1 MLGMIWSGF
10 RPSDDPPKYSFS
22 IPDNIF
28 VAGALQRL
36 LVLNDI
42 AWTDNSI
49 KTSASVIMHDISQG
63 IATYGVVSVPGEA
76 NSKMYA
82 YEVDGLGNALVDF
95 DDPNVPSL
103 LAIPLLGWNGY
114 DKAVYAATRARILSE
129 HNPYYFHGSAVDG
142 LGSPHTNHQYV
153 WPLATAMEALTTTDV
168 TRQVQLLLYMS
179 KMATVN
185 GLMHESNHVD
195 DLNKFSR
202 AEFGWAN
209 TMLVVAV
216 EHLLGVDCERVAE
229 GHRLSDI
236 QRREAKEPH
245 TMPNGEPDHPLYYE
259 SLEATIPES

>member
-1 MLGMIWSGF
+1 MIWSGF

-22 IPDNIF
+22 VPANVF

-36 LVLNDI
+36 LVVNDNTW
-42 AWTDNSI
+42 ADNNM
-49 KTSASVIMHDISQG
+49 KTSASTLLHDIAQG
-63 IATYGVVSVPGEA
+63 IATYGVVAVPGEA
-76 NSKMYA
+76 SSKMYA
-82 YEVDGLGNALVDF
+82 YEVDGLGNALIDF

-103 LAIPLLGWNGY
+103 LAIPMLGWDGY
-114 DKAVYAATRARILSE
+114 NKAVYAATRARILSE
-129 HNPYYFHGSAVDG
+129 HNPYFFRGSAVDG

-153 WPLATAMEALTTTDV
+153 WPLATAMEALTIDNA
-168 TRQVQLLLYMS
+168 TRQVQLLTN
-179 KMATVN
+179 MAQMASVN

-216 EHLLGVDCERVAE
+216 EHLLGVACDNAAE
-229 GHRLSDI
+229 EHRLYNI
-236 QRREAKEPH
+236 QKREAKEPH